1 MILLF
6 GCALVCLMVHF
17 PMLASGLRLTQADLL
32 DSRFNHYLLEHSYLW
47 LNHDPNHAS
56 FWNAPF
62 EYPAP
67 NVLAY
72 SDVMI
77 CFAPPYWA
85 WRAVGFLPDTAFQ
98 LWMLTVAAINFLMAF
113 FVLRRGMRFRTAGA
127 WCGAVLFAAM
137 GSRAAQLEHQQL
149 YCQFYVLLT
158 LYALIRLFNEGG
170 VDIARLLPPLP
181 PGEGWGEG
189 RIKKILVE
197 PSISQFPLTPA
208 LSRGERGQDWRFV
221 NGSLIER
228 PTSQASPSPA
238 RWIILAGAGLAL
250 QFWGGFYMGFF
261 LLLTIAIGF
270 TWAMILPA
278 SRRRLRE
285 VMTGRA
291 WAILIVTAVGMSIA
305 LAPLAIH
312 YLQVARA
319 EGKPDD
325 AAVTAMLPTPK
336 SWLYMGPDSLLYG
349 RLQWAFDDQPVR
361 EELAIGVG
369 FLTLIAAAM
378 GFSRGRRQITY
389 KLLGAVT
396 LTVIILATRIHEHS
410 SLWWHVRSFVPGA
423 FAIRAVARI
432 GLLLAIPVA
441 VGLARFVDRFNVN
454 WPARLALLIV
464 PLCFLEQIHHNA
476 RSYDKFEMREEVS
489 RISSAIPR
497 DSVAFFYTGKNP
509 ERWPLDQVTAM
520 WASIQSGIPTINGYS
535 GSLPR
540 AERTL
545 ITTGSAITPG
555 NEQGT
560 RLQLLEWLS
569 LNQMNPASVAWIADR
584 HPPISPAQPIH
595 VTEDILA
602 QSPTD

>member
-1 MILLF
+1 MGLIAVFSTRIRPTDILVTLTAQRRGTDTPYVVTTLNTQPDATPSHSLRVGCWHAIILLF

-77 CFAPPYWA
+77 SFAPPYWA

-98 LWMLTVAAINFLMAF
+98 LWMLTVATINFLMAF

-158 LYALIRLFNEGG
+158 FYALIRLFESPNSRN
-170 VDIARLLPPLP
+170 DA
-181 PGEGWGEG
+181 
-189 RIKKILVE
+189 
-197 PSISQFPLTPA
+197 
-208 LSRGERGQDWRFV
+208 SRGQ
-221 NGSLIER
+221 
-228 PTSQASPSPA
+228 
-238 RWIILAGAGLAL
+238 WIMLAGAGLAL

-261 LLLTIAIGF
+261 LLLTIAIGL
-270 TWAMILPA
+270 TCAMILPA

-441 VGLARFVDRFNVN
+441 VGLARFVDRFNVS
-454 WPARLALLIV
+454 WPARIALFIV
-464 PLCFLEQIHHNA
+464 PLCFLEQIHHNT
-476 RSYDKFEMREEVS
+476 RSYDKFEMREQVS
-489 RISSAIPR
+489 RIASVIPR

-520 WASIQSGIPTINGYS
+520 WVSIQTGIPTINGYS
-535 GSLPR
+535 GSLPK
-540 AERTL
+540 AERIL

-555 NEQGT
+555 NEQAT

-569 LNQMNPASVAWIADR
+569 RNQINLASVAWIADR

-595 VTEDILA
+595 MTEDILA
-602 QSPTD
+602 QSPSD